1 MLMTERKTAVK
12 ANIKISR
19 AFSVAVSAA
28 LLAVSL
34 TVPGLAAEPE
44 SAPAKFTPL
53 KSAPSTSAP
62 SISASAASEKQAES
76 QASTGTKFSTVR
88 KAVDYVTSQTGT
100 APAADKSTA
109 AYSGKTTTEATVN
122 LTPAMTAEQATAAA
136 AYAVR
141 EGKRQAAA
149 MQAEA
154 LHNEALDH
162 YELARVYLG
171 QWNAEM
177 AEIELQAAVM
187 CEPGIKAVHRDYVFV
202 ALMRANIMKAIAEA
216 MMVVGL
222 GEPIPLDDAQKEK
235 LKESACKAHYIK
247 GIAAAREAKWK
258 DAITEFQWAL
268 SYQPNNARVSRSM
281 AFAYASLGDFNK
293 AEKEYAAS
301 FAMDPS
307 DAFAHADLAF
317 LLEKAGNTNKA
328 MEQLEEA
335 VKLQPNVAALHVD
348 LAWLAE
354 SKGDLNRASAEFE
367 EAVKLSPKHA
377 ALWTHL
383 GKLFARQGLS
393 DRAIDAYKAAL
404 DLDPEQQDAEQGL
417 HLLEPATK
425 PNANKA

>member
-1 MLMTERKTAVK
+1 LLMSERKTAMK
-12 ANIKISR
+12 TTIKR
-19 AFSVAVSAA
+19 ASKVTAQSSFAISAA
-28 LLAVSL
+28 LLVVSFSIAGAARAV
-34 TVPGLAAEPE
+34 EPE
-44 SAPAKFTPL
+44 SAPAN
-53 KSAPSTSAP
+53 
-62 SISASAASEKQAES
+62 AEVK
-76 QASTGTKFSTVR
+76 TGTKFSTV
-88 KAVDYVTSQTGT
+88 KEAVDSVASKAGG
-100 APAADKSTA
+100 KSEA
-109 AYSGKTTTEATVN
+109 KVEATVSP
-122 LTPAMTAEQATAAA
+122 PAQTEEQAIAAA
-136 AYAVR
+136 AYAER
-141 EGKRQAAA
+141 EGKRKAAA

-177 AEIELQAAVM
+177 AEVELQSAIM
-187 CEPGIKAVHRDYVFV
+187 CEPGIKAVHRDYFLV
-202 ALMRANIMKAIAEA
+202 ALMRANLMKAIAEA
-216 MMVVGL
+216 MMVIGL
-222 GEPIPLDDAQKEK
+222 GEPIPLDETQKDK
-235 LKESACKAHYIK
+235 LKESACKAHYVK
-247 GIAAAREAKWK
+247 GIAAARETKWK

-281 AFAYASLGDFNK
+281 AFAYASMGDFNK

-317 LLEKAGNTNKA
+317 LMEKAGHTNKA

-335 VKLQPNVAALHVD
+335 VRLQPDVAALHVD

-367 EAVKLSPKHA
+367 QAVKLSPKHA

-417 HLLEPATK
+417 HLLEPAVK

>member
-1 MLMTERKTAVK
+1 MKTT
-12 ANIKISR
+12 IKRTSKFTAQSSFAI
-19 AFSVAVSAA
+19 SAA
-28 LLAVSL
+28 LLAVSFSIA
-34 TVPGLAAEPE
+34 GAAIAVEPE
-44 SAPAKFTPL
+44 TAPAN
-53 KSAPSTSAP
+53 
-62 SISASAASEKQAES
+62 AEVK
-76 QASTGTKFSTVR
+76 TGTKFSTVK
-88 KAVDYVTSQTGT
+88 KAVDYVASKAASKPEAKAEAEVEVKSDSQAESKSDSHADSKTDKNQVNASA
-100 APAADKSTA
+100 APPAQ
-109 AYSGKTTTEATVN
+109 TE
-122 LTPAMTAEQATAAA
+122 EQAIAAA
-136 AYAVR
+136 AYAER
-141 EGKRQAAA
+141 EGKRKAAA

-177 AEIELQAAVM
+177 AEVELQSAIM
-187 CEPGIKAVHRDYVFV
+187 CEPGIKAVHRDYVLV
-202 ALMRANIMKAIAEA
+202 ALMRANLMKAIAEA

-222 GEPIPLDDAQKEK
+222 GEPIPLDDAQKDK

-247 GIAAAREAKWK
+247 GIAAARETKWK

-281 AFAYASLGDFNK
+281 AFAYASMGDFNK

-317 LLEKAGNTNKA
+317 LMEKAGHTNKA

-335 VKLQPNVAALHVD
+335 VRLQPDVAALHVD

-367 EAVKLSPKHA
+367 QAVKLSPKHA

-417 HLLEPATK
+417 HLLEPAVK